1 MPSLIQNKRRS
12 LTTIVAAGS
21 ETAVGDHATTPIEVA
36 IASPG
41 AVLAARLLRATATI
55 GCLALIVLPILSDDT
70 VREFPTVAH
79 HLGYVLFEN
88 WWKFFG
94 PTADQTAGWLRFNT
108 IDVLLALAALATIGW
123 MWAERRG
130 PTVTAAMWV
139 VMAFGGV
146 VLLMFAVGM
155 TTGGLIK
162 PALWQVRPYLHIT
175 AITILLTQVIRKDA
189 DLRVALGATITA
201 IALKAALTIWVFF
214 ALAHAHFSG
223 WRELVGHEDSI
234 FFGAAFFF
242 PLTLALYDRRLH
254 TGVLALLAGA
264 LFLAALVLDLRRAG
278 YAAFAMGALLLP
290 IVLVNKRRLA
300 FGLLAAAAA
309 VAGAYFILFW
319 GNSGPL
325 GIPVEKVRSI
335 FAASDAGDYTSN
347 IYRDGEN
354 LNLWTMVREH
364 PLGTG
369 FGKPFD
375 KVFPVADLSSTLPYW
390 DYDPH
395 NAVFGLWMALGT
407 PAFVV
412 FIWLFA
418 VPIASASFSIKR
430 SVGAFARAASIFC
443 VLGLSAA
450 LLASNLDQFVWAQ
463 RGALFVGALLGFV
476 SAISALQRRAAADE
490 LSAQ

>member
-1 MPSLIQNKRRS
+1 M
-12 LTTIVAAGS
+12 TTAVAARS
-21 ETAVGDHATTPIEVA
+21 EAVVGGDPGTPAEAALAAHAAAP
-36 IASPG
+36 
-41 AVLAARLLRATATI
+41 AARLLHAIATI
-55 GCLALIVLPILSDDT
+55 ACVALIALPILSDDT

-79 HLGYVLFEN
+79 RLGYGLFEN

-94 PTADQTAGWLRFNT
+94 PATDEATGWLRFNT
-108 IDVLLALAALATIGW
+108 IDALLALGALAAIGW
-123 MWAERRG
+123 MWAERRR
-130 PTVTAAMWV
+130 PTVTAEMV
-139 VMAFGGV
+139 VVATFV
-146 VLLMFAVGM
+146 FAVLLMFTAGM
-155 TTGGLIK
+155 ATGGVIK
-162 PALWQVRPYLHIT
+162 PALWQVRPYFHIAT
-175 AITILLTQVIRKDA
+175 ISILLTQVIRNEA
-189 DLRVALGATITA
+189 DLRLVLGAMITA
-201 IALKAALTIWVFF
+201 IALKAALTVWVFF

-242 PLTLALYDRRLH
+242 LLALALYDRRLSAK
-254 TGVLALLAGA
+254 VLALLAGT
-264 LFLAALVLDLRRAG
+264 LLLAAMVLNLRRAA
-278 YAAFAMGALLLP
+278 YAAFGMGALLLP
-290 IVLVNKRRLA
+290 LVLVDKRRLA

-309 VAGAYFILFW
+309 AATLYLVLFW
-319 GNSGPL
+319 GNPGPL
-325 GIPVEKVRSI
+325 GVPAEKVRSV

-364 PLGTG
+364 PFGTG

-375 KVFPVADLSSTLPYW
+375 KVFPVADLSSILPYW

-407 PAFVV
+407 PGFVV
-412 FIWLFA
+412 FIWLVA
-418 VPIASASFSIKR
+418 LPIASASFAIKR
-430 SVGAFARAASIFC
+430 STNTFARAASIFC

-476 SAISALQRRAAADE
+476 SAIGALQRRAAAE
-490 LSAQ
+490 ETSAR